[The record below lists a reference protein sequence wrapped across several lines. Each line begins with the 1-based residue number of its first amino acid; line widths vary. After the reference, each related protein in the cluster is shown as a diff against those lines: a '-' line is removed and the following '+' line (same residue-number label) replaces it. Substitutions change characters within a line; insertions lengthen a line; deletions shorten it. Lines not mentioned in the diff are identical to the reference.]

1 MLDAPLKVCY
11 YFNMIDNT
19 DDYQIYPIPPSCT
32 NCRHF
37 AQHYIKWDK
46 KFHAIMQGHCLCRRV
61 NDIHCPDRITK
72 CDRWE
77 YNADCRKQKIKSIK
91 QTLDNIEITVRMIAE
106 TLTDE
111 ELLS

>member
-1 MLDAPLKVCY
+1 
-11 YFNMIDNT
+11 
-19 DDYQIYPIPPSCT
+19 
-32 NCRHF
+32 
-37 AQHYIKWDK
+37 
-46 KFHAIMQGHCLCRRV
+46 MQGHCLCRRV

-91 QTLDNIEITVRMIAE
+91 QTLENIEITVRMIAE

-111 ELLS
+111 ELLYIKQSTKILTTFFVRIKTTALVYCKAAVCIMYFIRRRNARRK